1 MVRSVS
7 LRRIVRT
14 RLRTTIAAVRR
25 NERLLAIGSTTV
37 LVMAGQGVIAPV
49 LPLYAESF
57 GVGAATVGLTL
68 SFFAIARLVLN
79 VPLGVLSDRRGRRIL
94 LVGGPLVTAVG
105 MVGSG
110 LAPSIVVLLA
120 WRLVAGAG
128 SAMYMTGAQIY
139 LADISTPAN
148 RGKVIGTNQGALLLG
163 TAVGPAVGGIVA
175 EAAGLEAPFYLVG
188 VTALAAA
195 VYGWFRLPETR
206 PEPSHEPA
214 GDHDGHTPR
223 RPWVTLVLSKDFL
236 SVAMVTLAIFFT
248 RTGSR
253 MTLMPLL
260 AVGLLDFSVGSLG
273 LIFTAMAVV
282 NMVGLAPAA
291 WLADNVGRKHA
302 IVPSGLAVGAALVL
316 LSAGDSKSAFLI
328 GALALAV
335 ATSVAGPAPA
345 AYAADVA
352 PPDLRGLGMAMY
364 RTAGDI
370 GFVIGPPLLG
380 AIADATTIRVALLV
394 NAALVVASTTTFAL
408 VARETLTRETP
419 PVAGHP
425 PDEPSLGEVEVRPQ
439 PPA

>member
-1 MVRSVS
+1 MVLRGLRSS
-7 LRRIVRT
+7 
-14 RLRTTIAAVRR
+14 AALLLR
-25 NERLLAIGSTTV
+25 NERLLAISVATV

-57 GVGAATVGLTL
+57 GVGAATIGLTL

-79 VPLGVLSDRRGRRIL
+79 VPLGVLSDRRGRRVL

-105 MVGSG
+105 MIGSG
-110 LAPSIVVLLA
+110 LASSIVVLLA

-128 SAMYMTGAQIY
+128 SAMYMTGAQVY

-148 RGKVIGTNQGALLLG
+148 RAKLIGTNQGALLLG
-163 TAVGPAVGGIVA
+163 TAIGPAIGGYLA
-175 EAAGLEAPFYLVG
+175 DAAGLEAPFYVVG
-188 VTALAAA
+188 AAA
-195 VYGWFRLPETR
+195 LVACAYSWFRLPETR
-206 PEPSHEPA
+206 PEPVEEPA
-214 GDHDGHTPR
+214 APDGAPPGR
-223 RPWVTLVLSKDFL
+223 RPWVALVLSKDFL
-236 SVAMVTLAIFFT
+236 SVALVTMAIFFT

-260 AVGLLDFSVGSLG
+260 AVGLLDFSVASLG
-273 LIFTAMAVV
+273 LVFTAMAVI

-291 WLADNVGRKHA
+291 WMADTLGRKHA

-316 LSAGDSKSAFLI
+316 LSTGDSQLTFLL

-335 ATSVAGPAPA
+335 ATSIAGPAPA

-352 PPDLRGLGMAMY
+352 PPHLRGLGMAMY

-380 AIADATTIRVALLV
+380 AIADATTIRVALV
-394 NAALVVASTTTFAL
+394 ANAGLVVVATAVFAL
-408 VARETLTRETP
+408 VASETLEREALEPETP
-419 PVAGHP
+419 PATEPVEP
-425 PDEPSLGEVEVRPQ
+425 PGEATLGEVESRPQ

>member
-1 MVRSVS
+1 MT
-7 LRRIVRT
+7 T
-14 RLRTTIAAVRR
+14 RLRTAVALLRR
-25 NERLLAIGSTTV
+25 NERLLAISSTTV
-37 LVMAGQGVIAPV
+37 LVMAGQGVISPV

-57 GVGAATVGLTL
+57 GVSAATIGLTL

-79 VPLGVLSDRRGRRIL
+79 VPLGVLSDRRGRRVL
-94 LVGGPLVTAVG
+94 LVGGPLVTALG
-105 MVGSG
+105 MIGSG
-110 LAPSIVVLLA
+110 LAPGIVVLLA

-128 SAMYMTGAQIY
+128 SAMYMTGAQVY

-148 RGKVIGTNQGALLLG
+148 RAKVIGTNQGALLLG
-163 TAVGPAVGGIVA
+163 TAVGPAVGGVLA

-195 VYGWFRLPETR
+195 AYGWFRLPETR
-206 PEPSHEPA
+206 PQPTEAPPA
-214 GDHDGHTPR
+214 DADGGAAPR
-223 RPWVTLVLSKDFL
+223 RPWVALVLSRDFL
-236 SVAMVTLAIFFT
+236 AVAMVTLAIFFT

-260 AVGLLDFSVGSLG
+260 AVGFLDFSVGSLG

-291 WLADNVGRKHA
+291 WLADNLGRKHA
-302 IVPSGLAVGAALVL
+302 IVPSGLAVGVALVL
-316 LSAGDSKSAFLI
+316 LSAGDSQTTFLV

-394 NAALVVASTTTFAL
+394 NAGLVIAATAAFAVVAS
-408 VARETLTRETP
+408 ETLVR
-419 PVAGHP
+419 
-425 PDEPSLGEVEVRPQ
+425 DEPRIAPGDPPREASLAEAEVRPQ